1 MPVRTRLK
9 LNPGKPGT
17 KKLMR
22 MYGDRLVCVRYRYDT
37 EQKKRFKTVELV
49 IDEIDWLP
57 RARQVNSNAMVR
69 VQVGIGEKQL
79 QDRVKRAG
87 GRWNAKVR
95 LWELRYERVVELGI
109 EGRMRR

>member
-9 LNPGKPGT
+9 LNPGKAGT

-49 IDEIDWLP
+49 IDEIDWQP
-57 RARQVNSNAMVR
+57 KARRIKNDAIVR
-69 VQVGIGEKQL
+69 VQVAIGEKQL
-79 QDRVKRAG
+79 QQRVRRAG
-87 GRWNAKVR
+87 GRWNAKVK
-95 LWELRYERVVELGI
+95 LWELRYDRVVELGI

>member
-9 LNPGKPGT
+9 LNPGQAGT
-17 KKLMR
+17 KKLLR

-49 IDEIDWLP
+49 VDEVDWQP
-57 RARQVNSNAMVR
+57 KARQIKSNEIVR
-69 VQVGIGEKQL
+69 VQVGLGEKQL
-79 QDRVKRAG
+79 QGLVRKAG
-87 GRWNAKVR
+87 GIWNPKLR

-109 EGRMRR
+109 EGRIRR